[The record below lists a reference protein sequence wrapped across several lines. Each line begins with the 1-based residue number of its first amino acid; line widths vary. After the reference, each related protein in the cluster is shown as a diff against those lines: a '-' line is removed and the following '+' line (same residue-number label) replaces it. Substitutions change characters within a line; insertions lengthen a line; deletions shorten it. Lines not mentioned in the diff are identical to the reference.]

1 MKYKYVFIV
10 ISGQR
15 KAKVFPSVNIWLY
28 HISARVIFLCSTKP
42 PSDNEMNLNELI
54 GNPV

>member
-42 PSDNEMNLNELI
+42 PSDNEMNINELI